1 MSTEQSWPASN
12 GGPFRVLLVEDEEL
26 MRSIIAQ
33 LLDADG
39 YEVIQAHAAEV
50 ALTIFEKQKI
60 DVAVLDLNLGHG
72 GNGLDLLGR
81 IRDLDPEVMG
91 IILTAYASV
100 ESAVDAL
107 RKGAYDYL
115 TKPFANDHLKAVVR
129 NALAQKAL
137 FRENRFLR
145 RELRDKYRFENIIGL
160 PPDGESRPHRFQR
173 AHHR

>member
-1 MSTEQSWPASN
+1 MSTNHDFAASQ
-12 GGPFRVLLVEDEEL
+12 PSPYRILVVEDEQL

-33 LLDADG
+33 LLRSEG
-39 YEVIQAHAAEV
+39 HQVIEAHAAEV
-50 ALTIFEKQKI
+50 ALQIFAKEKI
-60 DVAVLDLNLGHG
+60 DLAILDVNLGQG
-72 GNGLDLLGR
+72 GSGRDLLGK

-129 NALAQKAL
+129 NALGQKAL
-137 FRENRFLR
+137 FHENRFLR
-145 RELRDKYRFENIIGL
+145 RELRDKYRFENIIGKS
-160 PPDGESRPHRFQR
+160 DAIEKVFGIMEK
-173 AHHR
+173 